1 MSRVVSHYQLEDEI
15 GRGGMGV
22 VYRAT
27 DLRLGRPV
35 ALKMLHAGATAD
47 PDRHARFVREARMAS
62 ALNHPHIVTIY
73 EIDEA
78 EGVTFVV
85 MELVEGTPLDRLLT
99 QVTLPIPKALDYAVQ
114 IAGALAAAH
123 AQGIV
128 HRDIKPAN
136 IVITHDGRVKVLDFG
151 VAKLVERAPDAV
163 TRTALA
169 TGVGVIMGTA
179 AYMSAEQAR
188 PPGRRAL

>member
-35 ALKMLHAGATAD
+35 AVKMLHAGATAD
-47 PDRHARFVREARMAS
+47 PDRHARFVPEARMAS

-78 EGVTFVV
+78 EGV
-85 MELVEGTPLDRLLT
+85 
-99 QVTLPIPKALDYAVQ
+99 A
-114 IAGALAAAH
+114 
-123 AQGIV
+123 
-128 HRDIKPAN
+128 
-136 IVITHDGRVKVLDFG
+136 
-151 VAKLVERAPDAV
+151 
-163 TRTALA
+163 
-169 TGVGVIMGTA
+169 
-179 AYMSAEQAR
+179 SS
-188 PPGRRAL
+188 